1 MLTVKDLY
9 VKFGKRPILSQIFFK
24 LNRGEIA
31 TIVGPNASGKSTLL
45 RAINGEI
52 PRVRGHIELRSKP
65 IDHYNKQNK
74 LIAQWRA
81 VLPQSSIINFDF
93 SVLDIVLMG
102 RNPYYETNSEKEN
115 QAIAIDSLN
124 KLGLY
129 DLRER
134 SYLQL
139 SGGEQQRVQFARILS
154 QMYEC
159 IKNKKPGIVFLD
171 EPTSNLDLKHQ
182 FEILKFL
189 RSFKESGIS
198 ILIAIH
204 NLEQAVNFSDKLLL
218 MDKGRLVAIGKPKS
232 VLSTLRIKRI
242 FGVESEWITEND
254 QNFLKIINQ

>member
-9 VKFGKRPILSQIFFK
+9 VKLGSRPILSQIFFK
-24 LNRGEIA
+24 INPGEITA
-31 TIVGPNASGKSTLL
+31 IVGPNASGKSTLL

-52 PRVRGHIELRSKP
+52 PIVRGSVELRSKP
-65 IDHYNKQNK
+65 INHYNKQNK
-74 LIAQWRA
+74 SISKWRA
-81 VLPQSSIINFDF
+81 VLPQSSNINFDF

-102 RNPYYETNSEKEN
+102 RNPYYETMSEKEN
-115 QAIAIDSLN
+115 LAIAINSLN

-139 SGGEQQRVQFARILS
+139 SGGEKQRVQFARILS

-159 IKNKKPGIVFLD
+159 IKNKKPGIIFLD

-182 FEILKFL
+182 FEILKIL
-189 RSFKESGIS
+189 NSFRESGIS
-198 ILIAIH
+198 ILIVIH

-218 MDKGRLVAIGKPKS
+218 MDKGRLVAKGNPKS
-232 VLSTLRIKRI
+232 VLSTPRIKQI
-242 FGVESEWITEND
+242 FGVDSEWITEND